1 MNLLILLFFLK
12 FSKFDH
18 SQTDIPQ
25 TLPLIFGCLSKCS
38 KFSREFYHI
47 MSQAKLYGREK
58 FSLLLKIEPQKSF
71 AMFSDLLDCKQIRLS
86 LSETFL
92 IKIVPFL
99 IISHRKQDL
108 VLIYSV
114 VNYLTDRLDNDLQ
127 TLSSKTDGFI

>member
-1 MNLLILLFFLK
+1 
-12 FSKFDH
+12 
-18 SQTDIPQ
+18 
-25 TLPLIFGCLSKCS
+25 
-38 KFSREFYHI
+38 
-47 MSQAKLYGREK
+47 MSQAKLYGRGK